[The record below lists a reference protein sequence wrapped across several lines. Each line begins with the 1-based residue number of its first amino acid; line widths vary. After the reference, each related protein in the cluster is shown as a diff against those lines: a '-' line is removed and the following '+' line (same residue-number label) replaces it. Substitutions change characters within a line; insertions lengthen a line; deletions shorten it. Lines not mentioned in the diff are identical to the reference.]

1 MTILKEV
8 ASGSRIGLLLLIS
21 VNFEQREQCSLV
33 RGKISHGF
41 LNRRDFYESPL
52 GQRGT
57 FYDIDHHRKENTV
70 SLERR
75 KSLNPV
81 GQ

>member
-21 VNFEQREQCSLV
+21 VNFEQREQFSLV

-41 LNRRDFYESPL
+41 LNGRDFYDCPL
-52 GQRGT
+52 HQRCT
-57 FYDIDHHRKENTV
+57 FYDLDHHRKENTIG
-70 SLERR
+70 LEKR

>member
-33 RGKISHGF
+33 RGKISYGF
-41 LNRRDFYESPL
+41 LNGRDFYESPL
-52 GQRGT
+52 GQRCTLYGL
-57 FYDIDHHRKENTV
+57 DHHRKENTIG
-70 SLERR
+70 LEKR

>member
-1 MTILKEV
+1 
-8 ASGSRIGLLLLIS
+8 
-21 VNFEQREQCSLV
+21 VNFDQREKCSLV
-33 RGKISHGF
+33 RSKISHG
-41 LNRRDFYESPL
+41 LLSRRDFYESPL

-57 FYDIDHHRKENTV
+57 FYDVDHHRKENTI
-70 SLERR
+70 SLENR

>member
-41 LNRRDFYESPL
+41 PNGRDFYESPL
-52 GQRGT
+52 
-57 FYDIDHHRKENTV
+57 DHRKENTIG
-70 SLERR
+70 LEKR
-75 KSLNPV
+75 KSLKPV